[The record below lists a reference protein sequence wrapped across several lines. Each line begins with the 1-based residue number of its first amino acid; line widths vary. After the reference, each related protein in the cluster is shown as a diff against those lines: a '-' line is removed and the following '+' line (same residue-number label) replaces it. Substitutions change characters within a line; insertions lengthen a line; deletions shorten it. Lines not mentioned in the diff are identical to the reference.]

1 MQKMLRCGDAFHP
14 PTWFL
19 CLTSL
24 NQLALVISIIILN
37 LLFSSSSSYHHSHQP
52 QPARFGDLHR
62 HLLHLHQHNFH
73 HHLHHLHQHHQHNF
87 HHHLYQCN
95 HYLLQYNCHPTP
107 PLHHHH
113 PYQPQPAR
121 FGNRLLCFFSDFIMF
136 IIFNGLS

>member
-1 MQKMLRCGDAFHP
+1 MQKNEKYKCKKNAQMRGCVP
-14 PTWFL
+14 P
-19 CLTSL
+19 SH
-24 NQLALVISIIILN
+24 LVPLP
-37 LLFSSSSSYHHSHQP
+37 HQP
-52 QPARFGDLHR
+52 QPARFG
-62 HLLHLHQHNFH
+62 N
-73 HHLHHLHQHHQHNF
+73 LHHLHQ

-95 HYLLQYNCHPTP
+95 HHHPLHLHQHHFRHHLYQCLHHHLHHHHFHHHLLIINHHLHQSNCHPTP